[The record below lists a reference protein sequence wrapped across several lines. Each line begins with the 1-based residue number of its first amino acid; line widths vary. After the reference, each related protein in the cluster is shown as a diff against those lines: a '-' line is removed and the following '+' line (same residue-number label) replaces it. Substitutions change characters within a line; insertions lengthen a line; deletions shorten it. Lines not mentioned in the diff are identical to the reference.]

1 MRHKNRQRFTIALAL
16 TAALAGGALAQQTA
30 ALSDDQVSERLGF
43 LENALTSAQPRA
55 KLWWYGWIAGYSA
68 GALVQ
73 GGLAA
78 ANWDKDEGENE
89 FAEDMLVGGVTCALG
104 ATFLLITPFVPAT
117 GPSRLGAVPEET
129 PEERQAKLLKA
140 EALLRDCAKREKE
153 GRGWLT
159 HGLNLG
165 ANVAAGLVTVYAFD
179 RPWSDGLV
187 TFAINESISLLNI
200 FTQPTRAQRD
210 LENYETRYLGK
221 PGTYREA
228 AAAPTW
234 RFSVYPGGI
243 SIGLKF

>member
-1 MRHKNRQRFTIALAL
+1 MRHKNRRRFGIALAL
-16 TAALAGGALAQQTA
+16 AAALAGGALAQQTA
-30 ALSDDQVSERLGF
+30 ALSDDQVNERLGF

-55 KLWWYGWIAGYSA
+55 KLWWYGWIAGYSG
-68 GALVQ
+68 GAIVQ

-78 ANWDKDEGENE
+78 ANWDKTGDDRH
-89 FAEDMLVGGVTCALG
+89 FAEDMLVGGATCALG

-117 GPSRLGAVPEET
+117 GPSRLGAAPEGT
-129 PEERQAKLLKA
+129 AEERQAKLLQA
-140 EALLRDCAKREKE
+140 EALLRDCVKREKE
-153 GRGWLT
+153 GRSWLT

-187 TFAINESISLLNI
+187 TFAINETVSLLNI

-210 LENYETRYLGK
+210 LENYEIRYLGK
-221 PGTYREA
+221 QGTYREA